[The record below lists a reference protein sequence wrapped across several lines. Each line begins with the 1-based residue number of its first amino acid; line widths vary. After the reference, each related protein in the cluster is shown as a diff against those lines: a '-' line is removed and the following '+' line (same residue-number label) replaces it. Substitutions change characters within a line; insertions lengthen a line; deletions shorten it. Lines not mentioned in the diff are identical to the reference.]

1 MSYFFEPDALQ
12 DAEELIEEFRREA
25 NYDDFITFT
34 SGLSERFKEN
44 MKIKIAKKIYDIHME
59 YYDDE
64 A

>member
-64 A
+64 G

>member
-12 DAEELIEEFRREA
+12 DAEELIEEFMREA

-34 SGLSERFKEN
+34 SGLSEQFKEN
-44 MKIKIAKKIYDIHME
+44 MKIKIAQKIYNIHME

-64 A
+64 G